1 MYCLALLIVVDSRSR
16 VRSFRGDRNKEN
28 GDPPFD
34 TTPTILTLKASPVV
48 NLPTP
53 NRPIETFGELEKVFG
68 YQLIRNRFNR
78 LTVKFT
84 SLTK

>member
-1 MYCLALLIVVDSRSR
+1 MYCLALLIIVDSRSR

-48 NLPTP
+48 NLATP
-53 NRPIETFGELEKVFG
+53 IDLWEPLEN
-68 YQLIRNRFNR
+68 LRRFSG
-78 LTVKFT
+78 V
-84 SLTK
+84 S

>member
-1 MYCLALLIVVDSRSR
+1 MADICFQIKYWWLLESRNAAARKWLSRMYCLALLIVVDSRSR

-48 NLPTP
+48 NLATP
-53 NRPIETFGELEKVFG
+53 IDL
-68 YQLIRNRFNR
+68 
-78 LTVKFT
+78 
-84 SLTK
+84 